1 MDTTKLEERVLE
13 KRVNIANKKLYK
25 IAQLLNLFD
34 KLEGKVLEQEK
45 TIGTLTSQLVSVLDN
60 VDNVL
65 VLDDAVQRVESI
77 IENYKEKKVSSSLP
91 PNKNYKENV
100 IMDSPR
106 PIADASPRLDDDD
119 EDKEQHG

>member
-13 KRVNIANKKLYK
+13 KRVNIANKKLNK

-34 KLEGKVLEQEK
+34 KLEEKVLEQEK

-106 PIADASPRLDDDD
+106 PIADASPRLDEDD